1 MTKFKLEAESALSL
15 KNQIEGLKYPVEGQ
29 TNSELC
35 KGLKKVAETLSSQEV
50 SSPSMSNEQQSL
62 ILLGAILSARDY
74 VTFVEYG
81 KPSVWN
87 PTTMLRPGGL
97 LGVVGITGSRLYG
110 ELTALP
116 LIQALKEDGKSE
128 DSISAK
134 LFAKRAFWDW
144 YQQTAYLISVND
156 DGERVPALRE
166 SAPFTG
172 ELKEG
177 FEKQFEEITTLPQV
191 EPSCFAKIREAEG
204 LVSAAGY
211 HPLPEAQSQTKE
223 TAEAKSSGWR
233 IPGVSLVTGAA
244 SYFWSTAPKAEDNA
258 DKKEADVKVQPVSQA
273 KPVAESKTAAEEK
286 DMETETVDENAT
298 GMRPAV

>member
-1 MTKFKLEAESALSL
+1 MTKFKLEADSALSL
-15 KNQIEGLKYPVEGQ
+15 KNQIEGLKYAVEGQ

-35 KGLKKVAETLSSQEV
+35 KGLKKVAETLSSQGV

-74 VTFVEYG
+74 VTFIEYG

-97 LGVVGITGSRLYG
+97 LGVVGITGSRFYN

-116 LIQALKEDGKSE
+116 LVQALKEEGKSE
-128 DSISAK
+128 DSISVK
-134 LFAKRAFWDW
+134 LLAKRAFWDW

-156 DGERVPALRE
+156 DGDRVSALRE
-166 SAPFTG
+166 SAPFIG

-177 FEKQFEEITTLPQV
+177 FEKQFEEIKTLPQV
-191 EPSCFAKIREAEG
+191 EPTCFDKIREADG
-204 LVSAAGY
+204 VVSAAGY
-211 HPLPEAQSQTKE
+211 HPLPQEQSQTKE
-223 TAEAKSSGWR
+223 TAEAPSSGWR

-244 SYFWSTAPKAEDNA
+244 SYFWSTAPKAEEKA
-258 DKKEADVKVQPVSQA
+258 DPKEADTIEQQISQV
-273 KPVAESKTAAEEK
+273 KPVAESKTDAEEK
-286 DMETETVDENAT
+286 EIVDENAT